1 VEAPS
6 RGQYNGTMD
15 IHQLSVDYS
24 EEQDRIL
31 IRINTSQAEELR
43 FWLTRRMTHKL
54 WPTFNQV
61 VASHTVR
68 FGKLMDTP
76 NPHPGTLDDS
86 AQSLMAD
93 FHRNEALKRAD
104 FNTPY
109 NSGANSLPL
118 GEAPLVVTEVKL
130 TSLGT
135 GQLQI
140 KLSEQLVGKA
150 SQRSCQLEVPTH
162 LAHGLMH
169 LLDQCLARSGWSDPA
184 PHTAAQPDEPE
195 AAPVEEKRPR
205 YLN

>member
-1 VEAPS
+1 
-6 RGQYNGTMD
+6 MD

-43 FWLTRRMTHKL
+43 FWLTRRMAHKL
-54 WPTFNQV
+54 WPTFHRV

-68 FGKLMDTP
+68 FGKLVDTA

-86 AQSLMAD
+86 AQAILAD
-93 FHRNEALKRAD
+93 FHRSEALKRAD
-104 FNTPY
+104 FSTPY
-109 NSGANSLPL
+109 NNDANRLPL
-118 GEAPLVVTEVKL
+118 GEAPLLVTEVKL

-140 KLSEQLVGKA
+140 NLMEQLAGQA
-150 SQRSCQLEVPTH
+150 SLRCCQLEVPTH
-162 LAHGLMH
+162 LAHGLTH
-169 LLDQCLARSGWSDPA
+169 LLEQCLARSGWGDPA
-184 PHTAAQPDEPE
+184 PLPTVKSDEPE
-195 AAPVEEKRPR
+195 ASPVGEGRPR

>member
-1 VEAPS
+1 
-6 RGQYNGTMD
+6 MD
-15 IHQLSVDYS
+15 IHQLSIDYS

-43 FWLTRRMTHKL
+43 FWLTRRMVHTL

-61 VASHTVR
+61 VANHTVR
-68 FGKLMDTP
+68 FGKLIDTP
-76 NPHPGTLDDS
+76 NPQPGTLDES

-109 NSGANSLPL
+109 NSNASSLPL
-118 GEAPLVVTEVKL
+118 GEAPLLVTEVKL

-140 KLSEQLVGKA
+140 KLSEQLAGQGV
-150 SQRSCQLEVPTH
+150 QRSCQLDVPTH

-169 LLDQCLARSGWSDPA
+169 LLEQCLARSGWSDPA
-184 PHTAAQPDEPE
+184 PLIPAQPDDTE
-195 AAPVEEKRPR
+195 ATAVEEKRPR